1 MANEVSRPVV
11 KSVRQVE
18 PLENLIETVWLS
30 TVRDIDGFG
39 YADGHVA

>member
-18 PLENLIETVWLS
+18 PLE
-30 TVRDIDGFG
+30 
-39 YADGHVA
+39 